1 MTKDRWV
8 CTSNDLDDML
18 LLENS
23 FEKQVVRGSEH
34 LSFEKQV
41 VRGSEHLIIM
51 TAHDIQGQ

>member
-34 LSFEKQV
+34 L
-41 VRGSEHLIIM
+41 IIM